1 MTPLRV
7 VTLPVGGRPG
17 RAVICACGHHVTT
30 LPARCGYCKSEI
42 VPDMVDLA
50 AWMAAQ
56 PQLDAEVQE
65 AHAAYPN
72 HQA

>member
-1 MTPLRV
+1 MSALRV
-7 VTLPVGGRPG
+7 VTLPVGGRPV
-17 RAVICACGHHVTT
+17 RAVLCRCGQHVTT
-30 LPARCGYCKSEI
+30 LPARCGYCKTEI

-56 PQLDAEVQE
+56 PQLDAEGQE
-65 AHAAYPN
+65 AHAAYQD